1 MALVGGEGSNF
12 MWRKKVTAAKLGV
25 HGNDK
30 TEKNHL
36 AVVGKQPPPP
46 LYAVSH
52 GYGGRGDLALGLL
65 QLVGK
70 GKLGRLLLQLGELVL
85 VLGDLLQ
92 GGLDELALHVT
103 DRDGELVDLEV
114 AEDDLALQE
123 EHLSLGCTTCR
134 STAGRSSSGRP
145 WRRRQGRPWCRTSR
159 RSPRASPRPS
169 SPAPSSAPRR
179 PSS

>member
-70 GKLGRLLLQLGELVL
+70 GKLGRLLLQLGDLV
-85 VLGDLLQ
+85 Q

-103 DRDGELVDLEV
+103 DRDGELIDLEV
-114 AEDDLALQE
+114 AEDDLVLQE
-123 EHLSLGCTTCR
+123 EHLALKAVPLVEVLLADLLQVVHGGVVKVGFGATPLGDH
-134 STAGRSSSGRP
+134 P
-145 WRRRQGRPWCRTSR
+145 
-159 RSPRASPRPS
+159 
-169 SPAPSSAPRR
+169 
-179 PSS
+179 